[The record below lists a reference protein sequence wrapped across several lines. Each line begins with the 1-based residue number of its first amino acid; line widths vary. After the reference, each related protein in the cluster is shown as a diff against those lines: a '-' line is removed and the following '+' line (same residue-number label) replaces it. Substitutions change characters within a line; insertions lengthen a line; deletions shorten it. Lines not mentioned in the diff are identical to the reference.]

1 MNPSLVISPGDD
13 GQALVFCHGCADGK
27 VWDRLMAWLRD
38 EGVTPTA
45 GKPKGQR
52 SKSSRAQ
59 SSRDNYVN
67 TRGHYV
73 TRYQYRDTA
82 GRLIADHHR
91 YSDKSFPWY
100 RNESPDGSTPLMR
113 LGLGDVTLPCLYRLD
128 EIGERAKEIG
138 EVIVVE
144 GEKDA
149 DRLWE
154 LGYAAT
160 CTPHGSMWPVDG
172 VVEFIAGLDQP
183 VRVIRDKDDKGYAW
197 AAGLHR
203 ELTDAGVEVHVY
215 ETPVDGKGA
224 DVSDHLD
231 AGLEIPDLVLIPPE
245 DENGVDDNAGNDVD
259 DNSDDDGTELL
270 PPPTEPMV
278 VARVVVHDLYRDGLL
293 TLQFWRGDWMRWR
306 DTRWHEVE
314 ASEIRSWLYR
324 QLENAVYETKLG
336 PRPWAPTRHKIANV
350 LEAVAAITHL
360 RASVNPP
367 AWLRDGPAPA
377 GEIVACA
384 NGLLHAGTREL
395 HKLTPAFFNVVS
407 VPFAYSADAREPT
420 KWLAFLDQ
428 LWPGDP
434 ESVAALQEWFGYV
447 LSGRTDLH
455 KILLLIGPR
464 RAGKGTIA
472 RILIAMIGKGHVAGP
487 TLASLGTN
495 FGLWPLLGKPLA
507 IVSDARLGGANT
519 GVVVERLLSISGE
532 DALTVDRKFREPWTG
547 QLPTRLM
554 VVSNELP
561 RFGDAS
567 GAIATRF
574 VMLTLRESFL
584 GRENTRLTDELL
596 TELPEILSWS
606 LDGLDRLTSQGRLS
620 TPASSEDAVGALQD
634 LVSPMSAFVR
644 DRCET
649 GVGLHIPVDSL
660 FDVWKQ
666 WCVENEQR
674 VGSVQTFGQKLMA
687 VVPVLRRTRPEAD
700 DGTRYRAYEGITVR
714 AHSGYDRG
722 HARTEGMA
730 NRY

>member
-1 MNPSLVISPGDD
+1 
-13 GQALVFCHGCADGK
+13 
-27 VWDRLMAWLRD
+27 MA
-38 EGVTPTA
+38 
-45 GKPKGQR
+45 
-52 SKSSRAQ
+52 
-59 SSRDNYVN
+59 
-67 TRGHYV
+67 
-73 TRYQYRDTA
+73 
-82 GRLIADHHR
+82 
-91 YSDKSFPWY
+91 
-100 RNESPDGSTPLMR
+100 
-113 LGLGDVTLPCLYRLD
+113 
-128 EIGERAKEIG
+128 
-138 EVIVVE
+138 
-144 GEKDA
+144 
-149 DRLWE
+149 
-154 LGYAAT
+154 
-160 CTPHGSMWPVDG
+160 
-172 VVEFIAGLDQP
+172 
-183 VRVIRDKDDKGYAW
+183 
-197 AAGLHR
+197 
-203 ELTDAGVEVHVY
+203 
-215 ETPVDGKGA
+215 
-224 DVSDHLD
+224 
-231 AGLEIPDLVLIPPE
+231 
-245 DENGVDDNAGNDVD
+245 
-259 DNSDDDGTELL
+259 
-270 PPPTEPMV
+270 

-293 TLQFWRGDWMRWR
+293 TLRFWRGDWMRWR

-324 QLENAVYETKLG
+324 RLENAAYVNKPQAVG
-336 PRPWAPTRHKIANV
+336 PRKTKPWAPTRHKIANV

-395 HKLTPAFFNVVS
+395 HTLTPAFFNVVS

-472 RILIAMIGKGHVAGP
+472 RILIAMIGKGRVAGP

-584 GRENTRLTDELL
+584 GRENTRLTEELL

-666 WCVENEQR
+666 WCVENKQR

-687 VVPVLRRTRPEAD
+687 VVPALRRTRPEAD

-722 HARTEGMA
+722 HARTEGMT
-730 NRY
+730 NGY